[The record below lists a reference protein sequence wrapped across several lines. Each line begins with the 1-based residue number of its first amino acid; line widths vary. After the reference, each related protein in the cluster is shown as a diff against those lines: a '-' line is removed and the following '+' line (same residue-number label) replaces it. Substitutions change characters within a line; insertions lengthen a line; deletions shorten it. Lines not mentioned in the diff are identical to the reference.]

1 MKMTFYPK
9 MAWMGIR
16 KNSRMYVPYLL
27 TCAGMIAM
35 YYIMA
40 FLAFSNVL
48 LKVEGGEILNAIMGL
63 GSIVIGVFAL
73 IFLFYTNS
81 FLIRRR
87 KKEFGLYN
95 ILGMGKANLAHV
107 LIWENVMSFLIS
119 LGGGLTVGILLSKF
133 SELCLLKLVH
143 METGF
148 SMQIDWEALCR
159 TVTLFAVI
167 FLLLL
172 LNALRQVRLANPI
185 ELLHSEQVGEK
196 PPRANWIL
204 AIAGAVIL
212 AGAYYIAVSIED
224 PITAMLWFF
233 VAVVMVIIATYLLF
247 IAGSVTLCR
256 ILQRKKEYYYKTQHF
271 ISVSSMMYRM
281 KRNGAGLASICILGT
296 MVLVMLSSTICMY
309 VGAEDALRDL
319 YPRNIDVTVETYD
332 SDGLWSGICEDLAK
346 QAEDAAK
353 ASGQEPENIMN
364 YKTAAIAGAVIGDQI
379 SLSKTE
385 MEQYNIDSYS
395 DLWEFYVVSLDEYNR
410 VMGTEETL
418 KEDEAI
424 ICTTKAPYKEDTI
437 AIQGG
442 KTYKIKK
449 EVKEFAPVPSD
460 AMTIFSSMFLIVPDF
475 DAWVQETEA
484 LLAAIPQGEISIMLD
499 SKIEYVWVYGYDLA
513 CADETQNQIINRL
526 NESVLAYKAEHPG
539 TDGEVFTVYSGGVAT
554 ARESFY
560 TLYGGIFFLGI
571 MLGIVFV
578 FAAVLIVYYK
588 QISEGY
594 EDQSRFEIMQKV
606 GMTKREIRKSINSQM
621 LTVFFLPLVT
631 AGIHLAFAFPLIYKL
646 IQLFGI
652 DNLQLLI
659 CAAGIC
665 FVIFGLFYVLV
676 YRLTSEAYYSIVSGA
691 RER

>member
-1 MKMTFYPK
+1 
-9 MAWMGIR
+9 
-16 KNSRMYVPYLL
+16 MYVPYLL

-148 SMQIDWEALCR
+148 SMQIDWEALCK

-224 PITAMLWFF
+224 PITAMVWFF

-247 IAGSVTLCR
+247 IAGSVTLYR
-256 ILQRKKEYYYKTQHF
+256 IL
-271 ISVSSMMYRM
+271 
-281 KRNGAGLASICILGT
+281 
-296 MVLVMLSSTICMY
+296 
-309 VGAEDALRDL
+309 
-319 YPRNIDVTVETYD
+319 
-332 SDGLWSGICEDLAK
+332 
-346 QAEDAAK
+346 
-353 ASGQEPENIMN
+353 
-364 YKTAAIAGAVIGDQI
+364 
-379 SLSKTE
+379 
-385 MEQYNIDSYS
+385 
-395 DLWEFYVVSLDEYNR
+395 
-410 VMGTEETL
+410 
-418 KEDEAI
+418 
-424 ICTTKAPYKEDTI
+424 
-437 AIQGG
+437 
-442 KTYKIKK
+442 
-449 EVKEFAPVPSD
+449 
-460 AMTIFSSMFLIVPDF
+460 
-475 DAWVQETEA
+475 
-484 LLAAIPQGEISIMLD
+484 
-499 SKIEYVWVYGYDLA
+499 
-513 CADETQNQIINRL
+513 
-526 NESVLAYKAEHPG
+526 
-539 TDGEVFTVYSGGVAT
+539 
-554 ARESFY
+554 
-560 TLYGGIFFLGI
+560 
-571 MLGIVFV
+571 
-578 FAAVLIVYYK
+578 
-588 QISEGY
+588 
-594 EDQSRFEIMQKV
+594 
-606 GMTKREIRKSINSQM
+606 
-621 LTVFFLPLVT
+621 
-631 AGIHLAFAFPLIYKL
+631 
-646 IQLFGI
+646 
-652 DNLQLLI
+652 
-659 CAAGIC
+659 
-665 FVIFGLFYVLV
+665 
-676 YRLTSEAYYSIVSGA
+676 
-691 RER
+691 

>member
-16 KNSRMYVPYLL
+16 KNSRMYIPYLL

-256 ILQRKKEYYYKTQHF
+256 ILQRKKKYYYKTQHF

-309 VGAEDALRDL
+309 VGAEDALRGQ
-319 YPRNIDVTVETYD
+319 YPRNINITV
-332 SDGLWSGICEDLAK
+332 
-346 QAEDAAK
+346 
-353 ASGQEPENIMN
+353 
-364 YKTAAIAGAVIGDQI
+364 
-379 SLSKTE
+379 
-385 MEQYNIDSYS
+385 
-395 DLWEFYVVSLDEYNR
+395 
-410 VMGTEETL
+410 
-418 KEDEAI
+418 
-424 ICTTKAPYKEDTI
+424 AP
-437 AIQGG
+437 
-442 KTYKIKK
+442 
-449 EVKEFAPVPSD
+449 
-460 AMTIFSSMFLIVPDF
+460 
-475 DAWVQETEA
+475 
-484 LLAAIPQGEISIMLD
+484 
-499 SKIEYVWVYGYDLA
+499 
-513 CADETQNQIINRL
+513 
-526 NESVLAYKAEHPG
+526 
-539 TDGEVFTVYSGGVAT
+539 
-554 ARESFY
+554 
-560 TLYGGIFFLGI
+560 
-571 MLGIVFV
+571 
-578 FAAVLIVYYK
+578 
-588 QISEGY
+588 
-594 EDQSRFEIMQKV
+594 
-606 GMTKREIRKSINSQM
+606 
-621 LTVFFLPLVT
+621 
-631 AGIHLAFAFPLIYKL
+631 
-646 IQLFGI
+646 
-652 DNLQLLI
+652 
-659 CAAGIC
+659 
-665 FVIFGLFYVLV
+665 
-676 YRLTSEAYYSIVSGA
+676 
-691 RER
+691 

>member
-27 TCAGMIAM
+27 TCVGMIAM

-48 LKVEGGEILNAIMGL
+48 LKVEGGEILNSIMGL

-256 ILQRKKEYYYKTQHF
+256 ILQRKKKYYYKTQHF

-631 AGIHLAFAFPLIYKL
+631 AGVHLAFAFPLIYKL

>member
-48 LKVEGGEILNAIMGL
+48 LKVEDGEILNAIMGL

-233 VAVVMVIIATYLLF
+233 VAVVMV
-247 IAGSVTLCR
+247 TLCR
-256 ILQRKKEYYYKTQHF
+256 ILQRKKKYYYKTQHF

-631 AGIHLAFAFPLIYKL
+631 AGVHLAFAFPLIYKL

>member
-48 LKVEGGEILNAIMGL
+48 LKVEDGEILNAIMGL

-233 VAVVMVIIATYLLF
+233 VAVVMV
-247 IAGSVTLCR
+247 TLCR
-256 ILQRKKEYYYKTQHF
+256 ILQRKKKYYYKTQHF

-513 CADETQNQIINRL
+513 CAEETQNQIINRL

-631 AGIHLAFAFPLIYKL
+631 AGVHLAFAFPLIYKL

>member
-16 KNSRMYVPYLL
+16 KNSRMYIPYLL

-148 SMQIDWEALCR
+148 SMQIDWEAVGK

-224 PITAMLWFF
+224 PITAMVWFF

-256 ILQRKKEYYYKTQHF
+256 ILQRKKKYYYKTQHF

-281 KRNGAGLASICILGT
+281 KRNGAGFASICILGT

-309 VGAEDALRDL
+309 VGAEDALRRQ

-332 SDGLWSGICEDLAK
+332 SDGNCGGCDRR
-346 QAEDAAK
+346 
-353 ASGQEPENIMN
+353 P
-364 YKTAAIAGAVIGDQI
+364 DQPF
-379 SLSKTE
+379 K
-385 MEQYNIDSYS
+385 
-395 DLWEFYVVSLDEYNR
+395 NR
-410 VMGTEETL
+410 DGT
-418 KEDEAI
+418 I
-424 ICTTKAPYKEDTI
+424 
-437 AIQGG
+437 
-442 KTYKIKK
+442 
-449 EVKEFAPVPSD
+449 
-460 AMTIFSSMFLIVPDF
+460 
-475 DAWVQETEA
+475 
-484 LLAAIPQGEISIMLD
+484 
-499 SKIEYVWVYGYDLA
+499 
-513 CADETQNQIINRL
+513 
-526 NESVLAYKAEHPG
+526 
-539 TDGEVFTVYSGGVAT
+539 
-554 ARESFY
+554 
-560 TLYGGIFFLGI
+560 
-571 MLGIVFV
+571 
-578 FAAVLIVYYK
+578 
-588 QISEGY
+588 
-594 EDQSRFEIMQKV
+594 
-606 GMTKREIRKSINSQM
+606 
-621 LTVFFLPLVT
+621 
-631 AGIHLAFAFPLIYKL
+631 
-646 IQLFGI
+646 
-652 DNLQLLI
+652 
-659 CAAGIC
+659 
-665 FVIFGLFYVLV
+665 
-676 YRLTSEAYYSIVSGA
+676 
-691 RER
+691 